1 MQNHHEG
8 CCKHTEHQH
17 EGCCK
22 GEGHHHEG
30 RHNEHH
36 AGCCK
41 GEEHR
46 HEGCNKEHHHEQGCG
61 HRHGRGGGRRQRFFG
76 HGELRPVILDILT
89 RDASHGY
96 ELIKAIETLTQGN
109 YTPSPGVVYPTLDFL
124 QDQEL
129 ITISDEEGGRKQIAI
144 TTQGQQ
150 WLDENREHL
159 EHIHERIKARCVGF
173 ELRKNPQMKRALENF
188 KAVLDLRVNHGD
200 TSDAQIKK
208 SSVLSIALRWILL
221 NWINLQSRRNAFA
234 LRSALSLILMQHRN
248 RIFQTT
254 SAMFHHRGNL
264 GALFNQLGVFLRNV
278 A

>member
-61 HRHGRGGGRRQRFFG
+61 HRHGRGGGGGRRQRFFG
-76 HGELRPVILDILT
+76 HGELRLVILDILT

-109 YTPSPGVVYPTLDFL
+109 YTPSPGVIYPTLDFL
-124 QDQEL
+124 QDQAL
-129 ITISDEEGGRKQIAI
+129 ITVSDEEGGRKQIAI
-144 TTQGQQ
+144 TAQGQQ

-208 SSVLSIALRWILL
+208 IIGIIDRAALDI
-221 NWINLQSRRNAFA
+221 
-234 LRSALSLILMQHRN
+234 
-248 RIFQTT
+248 T
-254 SAMFHHRGNL
+254 
-264 GALFNQLGVFLRNV
+264 QLD
-278 A
+278 

>member
-30 RHNEHH
+30 RHNEYH

-61 HRHGRGGGRRQRFFG
+61 HRHGRGGGGGRRQRFFG
-76 HGELRPVILDILT
+76 HGELRLVILDILT

-109 YTPSPGVVYPTLDFL
+109 YTPSPGVIYPTLDFL
-124 QDQEL
+124 QDQAL
-129 ITISDEEGGRKQIAI
+129 ITVSDEEGGRKQIAI

-159 EHIHERIKARCVGF
+159 EHIHERIKA
-173 ELRKNPQMKRALENF
+173 A
-188 KAVLDLRVNHGD
+188 AWVLNY
-200 TSDAQIKK
+200 AKI
-208 SSVLSIALRWILL
+208 
-221 NWINLQSRRNAFA
+221 
-234 LRSALSLILMQHRN
+234 HR
-248 RIFQTT
+248 
-254 SAMFHHRGNL
+254 
-264 GALFNQLGVFLRNV
+264 
-278 A
+278 